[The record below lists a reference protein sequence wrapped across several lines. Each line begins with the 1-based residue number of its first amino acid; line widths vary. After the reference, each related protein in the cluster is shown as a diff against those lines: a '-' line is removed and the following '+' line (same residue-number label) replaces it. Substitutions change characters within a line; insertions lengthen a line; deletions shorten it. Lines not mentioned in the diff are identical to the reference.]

1 MKNKSKSDGFS
12 LIEVLIVLFIIG
24 LMSSAVILFMP
35 QSSSDL
41 DLQAKKLSHGF
52 NALIHDSLVSGRA
65 TSFGFSDNGYAFYT
79 FINNQWEETTST
91 EWPEGL
97 NFEMYQSGK
106 KLDIPENTIPIFLFK
121 PNGLITPFR
130 LKISDSDYLYSF
142 SSHMNNGVEVVK
154 LTK

>member
-1 MKNKSKSDGFS
+1 MKNKSQTDGFS

-41 DLQAKKLSHGF
+41 DIQAKKLSYGF
-52 NALIHDSLVSGRA
+52 NALIHDSLVSGRT

-79 FINNQWEETTST
+79 FANNQWEETTTT

-106 KLDIPENTIPIFLFK
+106 KLDVPEDTMPIFLFK

-142 SSHMNNGVEVVK
+142 SSHMNDGIKVEK
-154 LTK
+154 ITK

>member
-1 MKNKSKSDGFS
+1 MKNISKSDGFS

-65 TSFGFSDNGYAFYT
+65 TSFGFSDNGYAFYS
-79 FINNQWEETTST
+79 FDNNQWEKRNFT
-91 EWPEGL
+91 EWPENISL
-97 NFEMYQSGK
+97 EMYQSSK
-106 KLDIPENTIPIFLFK
+106 KLNIPENTMPIFFFQ
-121 PNGLITPFR
+121 PNGLITPFKI
-130 LKISDSDYLYSF
+130 KISDSDSIYTF
-142 SSHMNNGVEVVK
+142 SSNINGGVEVVK
-154 LTK
+154 LIK